1 MEVACRAGRPILNG
15 GAVRA
20 RGQGRVGREDDR
32 LAFRVRQR
40 ECTPQEACDGQGAS
54 ASLCGS
60 PTLRGAGPFGS
71 PWKAPR
77 EGTELTLTVTEPDG
91 VTEVADIR
99 YRKATNVDE
108 VFDVN
113 DFEVVVPED
122 GVPVDES
129 G

>member
-1 MEVACRAGRPILNG
+1 MPGGEADPQRRGGAGAWTGASRPRGRPP
-15 GAVRA
+15 
-20 RGQGRVGREDDR
+20 R
-32 LAFRVRQR
+32 LPVRQR

-91 VTEVADIR
+91 VTEVAHIR

-129 G
+129 S

>member
-1 MEVACRAGRPILNG
+1 M
-15 GAVRA
+15 
-20 RGQGRVGREDDR
+20 
-32 LAFRVRQR
+32 
-40 ECTPQEACDGQGAS
+40 
-54 ASLCGS
+54 
-60 PTLRGAGPFGS
+60 
-71 PWKAPR
+71 